1 MKISGFTIIKNAV
14 KNDYPI
20 VEAITSILPVVDEMI
35 VLVGDSEDE
44 TEALIKSI
52 PSSKIK
58 MFNSVWDPAINE
70 GGKILAVETDKAF
83 ALIDKESDW
92 AFYIQADEA
101 VHEKYHAE
109 ILKTAQQ
116 YKDDKAVDGL
126 VFKYLHFYGSYDY
139 VGDSRKWYNKE
150 VRIIKN
156 DKTISAYRDAQG
168 FRRNGKKLLVKP
180 VDAYVYHYGW
190 VKNPKL
196 MQQKIKN
203 SINLWQENKDA
214 LPVLES
220 NDVFDYSEFDS
231 LQKFKGTHPET
242 MLPRIAKQNWKIELN
257 IRKKKFSAK
266 DRFLYWYEKLTGKRL
281 FTFRNFKILKTD
293 FI

>member
-52 PSSKIK
+52 PSPKIK
-58 MFNSVWDPAINE
+58 IFNSVWDATINE

-156 DKTISAYRDAQG
+156 DKTISAFRDAQG
-168 FRRNGKKLLVKP
+168 FRRNGKKLMVKP
-180 VDAYVYHYGW
+180 VDAYVFHYGW

-257 IRKKKFSAK
+257 IKQKKFSAK

-281 FTFRNFKILKTD
+281 FTFRNFKILKN
-293 FI
+293 

>member
-14 KNDYPI
+14 INDYPV
-20 VEAITSILPVVDEMI
+20 VEAITSILPVVNEMI

-58 MFNSVWDPAINE
+58 IFNSVWDPTINE

-83 ALIDKESDW
+83 ALISEDSDW

-109 ILKTAQQ
+109 ILKTAEL
-116 YKDDKAVDGL
+116 YKDDKNVDGL
-126 VFKYLHFYGSYDY
+126 VFNYLHFYGSYDY

-150 VRIIKN
+150 VRLIKN

-168 FRRNGKKLLVKP
+168 FRRNGKKLMVKP
-180 VDAYVYHYGW
+180 VNAYVYHYGW

-196 MQQKIKN
+196 MLQKIKN
-203 SINLWQENKDA
+203 SINLWQENKDT

-220 NDVFDYSEFDS
+220 TDVFDYSEFDS
-231 LQKFKGTHPET
+231 LQKFKGTHPQS
-242 MLPRIAKQNWKIELN
+242 MLQRIAKQNWNIELN
-257 IRKKKFSAK
+257 IKQKKFSAK

-281 FTFRNFKILKTD
+281 FTFRNFKILKN
-293 FI
+293 

>member
-14 KNDYPI
+14 INDYPI

-44 TEALIKSI
+44 TETLIKSI
-52 PSSKIK
+52 PSTKIK
-58 MFNSVWDPAINE
+58 IFNSVWDPTINE

-109 ILKTAQQ
+109 ILKTAAQ

-156 DKTISAYRDAQG
+156 DQTISAFRDAQG
-168 FRRNGKKLLVKP
+168 FRRNGKKLMVKP

-220 NDVFDYSEFDS
+220 SDVFDYSEFDS
-231 LQKFKGTHPET
+231 LQKFKGTHPKT
-242 MLPRIAKQNWKIELN
+242 MLARIAKQNWKIELN
-257 IRKKKFSAK
+257 IQQKKFAAK

-281 FTFRNFKILKTD
+281 FTFRNFKILKN
-293 FI
+293 

>member
-14 KNDYPI
+14 INDYPI
-20 VEAITSILPVVDEMI
+20 VEAINSILPMVNEMI

-52 PSSKIK
+52 PSGKIK
-58 MFNSVWDPAINE
+58 MHYSVWDKSVNI

-83 ALIDKESDW
+83 ALISNNSDW

-109 ILKTAQQ
+109 ILRTAQQ
-116 YKDDKAVDGL
+116 YKDDKRVDGL
-126 VFKYLHFYGSYDY
+126 VFNYLHFYGSYDY

-150 VRIIKN
+150 VRIIRN

-168 FRRNGKKLLVKP
+168 FRRDGKKLNVKP
-180 VDAYVYHYGW
+180 VNAYVYHYGW

-203 SINLWQENKDA
+203 SISFWQENKEA
-214 LPVLES
+214 LPRLES
-220 NDVFDYSEFDS
+220 KDVFDYSEFDS
-231 LQKFKGTHPET
+231 LEKFKGTHPQP
-242 MLPRIAKQNWKIELN
+242 MLARIANQNWN
-257 IRKKKFSAK
+257 IKLDIKRKKFSAK
-266 DRFLYWYEKLTGKRL
+266 DFFLYWYEKLTGRRL
-281 FTFRNFKILKTD
+281 FTFRNFKVLKN
-293 FI
+293 

>member
-14 KNDYPI
+14 INDYPI

-35 VLVGDSEDE
+35 VLIGDSKDA

-52 PSSKIK
+52 PSAKIK
-58 MFNSVWDPAINE
+58 IHHSVWDPAINK

-83 ALIDKESDW
+83 ALIDEQSDW

-116 YKDDKAVDGL
+116 YKDDKRVDGL
-126 VFKYLHFYGSYDY
+126 MFKYLHFYGSYDY

-156 DKTISAYRDAQG
+156 NKTISAFRDAQG
-168 FRRNGKKLLVKP
+168 FRRNGKKLMVKP

-203 SINLWQENKDA
+203 SINLWQENKAA
-214 LPVLES
+214 LPVLEAA
-220 NDVFDYSEFDS
+220 DVFDYNEFDS
-231 LQKFKGTHPET
+231 LQKFKGTHPKT

-257 IRKKKFSAK
+257 IKQKKFVAK
-266 DRFLYWYEKLTGKRL
+266 DHFLYWYEKLTGKRL
-281 FTFRNFKILKTD
+281 FTFRNFKILKN
-293 FI
+293 

>member
-14 KNDYPI
+14 INDYPI

-44 TEALIKSI
+44 TETLIKSI
-52 PSSKIK
+52 PSTKIK
-58 MFNSVWDPAINE
+58 IFNSVWNPTINE

-109 ILKTAQQ
+109 ILKTAER

-156 DKTISAYRDAQG
+156 DKTISAFRDAQG
-168 FRRNGKKLLVKP
+168 FRRNGKKLMVKP

-220 NDVFDYSEFDS
+220 SDVFDYSEFDS
-231 LQKFKGTHPET
+231 LQKFKGTHPKT
-242 MLPRIAKQNWKIELN
+242 MLARIAKQNWKIELN
-257 IRKKKFSAK
+257 IQQKKFAAK

-281 FTFRNFKILKTD
+281 FTFRNFKILKN
-293 FI
+293 

>member
-14 KNDYPI
+14 INDYPI

-44 TEALIKSI
+44 TETLIKSI
-52 PSSKIK
+52 PSTKIK
-58 MFNSVWDPAINE
+58 IFNSVWDPTINE

-109 ILKTAQQ
+109 ILKTAAQ

-156 DKTISAYRDAQG
+156 DKTISAFRDAQG
-168 FRRNGKKLLVKP
+168 FRRNGKKLMVKP

-231 LQKFKGTHPET
+231 LQKFKGTHPKT
-242 MLPRIAKQNWKIELN
+242 MLARIAKQNWKIELN
-257 IRKKKFSAK
+257 IQQKKFAAK

-281 FTFRNFKILKTD
+281 FTFRNFKILKN
-293 FI
+293 

>member
-14 KNDYPI
+14 INDYPI
-20 VEAITSILPVVDEMI
+20 VEAINSILPVVDEMI
-35 VLVGDSEDE
+35 VLIGDSEDE

-52 PSSKIK
+52 DSPKIK
-58 MFNSVWDPAINE
+58 IFNSVWDPSINK

-83 ALIDKESDW
+83 ALIADDSDW

-116 YKDDKAVDGL
+116 YKDDTNVDGL
-126 VFKYLHFYGSYDY
+126 VFNYLHFYGSYDY

-156 DKTISAYRDAQG
+156 DKSISAYRDAQG
-168 FRRNGKKLLVKP
+168 FRRNGKKLMAKP
-180 VDAYVYHYGW
+180 VNAYVYHYGW

-203 SINLWQENKDA
+203 SINLWQENKEA

-220 NDVFDYSEFDS
+220 SDVFDYSEFDS
-231 LQKFKGTHPET
+231 LQKFKGTHPMP
-242 MLPRIAKQNWKIELN
+242 MLPRIAKQNWNIELD
-257 IRKKKFSAK
+257 IKQKKFTAK
-266 DRFLYWYEKLTGKRL
+266 DRFLYWYEKLTGRRL
-281 FTFRNFKILKTD
+281 FTFRNFKILKN
-293 FI
+293 

>member
-14 KNDYPI
+14 INDYPI
-20 VEAITSILPVVDEMI
+20 VEAINSILPMVDEMI
-35 VLVGDSEDE
+35 VLVGDSDDE
-44 TEALIKSI
+44 TEMLIKSI
-52 PSSKIK
+52 PSGKIK
-58 MFNSVWDPAINE
+58 IHHSVWDKSVNT

-83 ALIDKESDW
+83 ALISNDSDW

-116 YKDDKAVDGL
+116 YKDDKRVDGL
-126 VFKYLHFYGSYDY
+126 VFNYLHFYGSYDY

-150 VRIIKN
+150 VRVIRN

-168 FRRNGKKLLVKP
+168 FRRDGKKLNVKP
-180 VDAYVYHYGW
+180 VNAYVYHYGW

-203 SINLWQENKDA
+203 SISFWQENKEA
-214 LPVLES
+214 LPKLES
-220 NDVFDYSEFDS
+220 EDIFDYSEFDS
-231 LQKFKGTHPET
+231 LQKFKGTHPQP
-242 MLPRIAKQNWKIELN
+242 MLERIEKQNWNIELN
-257 IRKKKFSAK
+257 IKRKKFSGK
-266 DRFLYWYEKLTGKRL
+266 DFLLYWFEKFTGRRL
-281 FTFRNFKILKTD
+281 FTFRNFKVLKN
-293 FI
+293 

>member
-14 KNDYPI
+14 INDYPI
-20 VEAITSILPVVDEMI
+20 VEAISSILPMVDEMI

-52 PSSKIK
+52 PSNKIK
-58 MFNSVWDPAINE
+58 IYNSVWDKSVNK

-83 ALIDKESDW
+83 ALISNESDW

-109 ILKTAQQ
+109 ILKTVQQ
-116 YKDDKAVDGL
+116 YKDDKEVDGL

-150 VRIIKN
+150 VRLIKY

-168 FRRNGKKLLVKP
+168 FRRDGKKLNVKP
-180 VDAYVYHYGW
+180 VNAYVYHYGW

-203 SINLWQENKDA
+203 SINFWQENMEA
-214 LPVLES
+214 LPKLES
-220 NDVFDYSEFDS
+220 KDLFDYSEFDS
-231 LQKFKGTHPET
+231 LQKFKGTHPQP
-242 MLPRIAKQNWKIELN
+242 MLERIAKQNWNIELN
-257 IRKKKFSAK
+257 IKKKKFAAK
-266 DRFLYWYEKLTGKRL
+266 DFFLYWYEKLTGKRL
-281 FTFRNFKILKTD
+281 FTFRNFKILRC
-293 FI
+293 

>member
-14 KNDYPI
+14 INDYPV
-20 VEAITSILPVVDEMI
+20 VEAINSILPVVDEMI
-35 VLVGDSEDE
+35 VLVGNSEDE
-44 TEALIKSI
+44 TEALIKAI
-52 PSSKIK
+52 PSNKIK
-58 MFNSVWDPAINE
+58 IFNSVWDPSINK

-83 ALIDKESDW
+83 ALIAEDSDW

-116 YKDDKAVDGL
+116 YKDDKRVDGL

-168 FRRNGKKLLVKP
+168 FRRDGKKLMVKP
-180 VDAYVYHYGW
+180 VDAYIYHYGW
-190 VKNPKL
+190 VKDPKL

-203 SINLWQENKDA
+203 AVNLWQENKET
-214 LPVLES
+214 LPQLES
-220 NDVFDYSEFDS
+220 TDVFDYSEFDS
-231 LQKFKGTHPET
+231 LQKFKGTHPQP
-242 MLPRIAKQNWKIELN
+242 MLLRIAKQNWNIELN
-257 IRKKKFSAK
+257 IKKKKFTAK
-266 DRFLYWYEKLTGKRL
+266 DRFLYGYERLTGKRL
-281 FTFRNFKILKTD
+281 FTFRNFKILKN
-293 FI
+293 